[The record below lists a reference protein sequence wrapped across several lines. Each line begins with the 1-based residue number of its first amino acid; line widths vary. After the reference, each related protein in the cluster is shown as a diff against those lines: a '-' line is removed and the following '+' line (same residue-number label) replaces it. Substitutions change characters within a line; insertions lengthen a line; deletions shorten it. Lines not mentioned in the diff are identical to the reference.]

1 VLVTASPEPF
11 AVLATVVVVV
21 PLLTSV
27 WSVLD
32 ADAVLLPLVLL
43 TRPQAPVTMSPVSL
57 PVVVWVLV
65 KVLLVTAVWLVSVA
79 VPNVRLLCVL
89 LPL

>member
-43 TRPQAPVTMSPVSL
+43 
-57 PVVVWVLV
+57 
-65 KVLLVTAVWLVSVA
+65 VLLVVVSV
-79 VPNVRLLCVL
+79 PMTVL
-89 LPL
+89 LLTSPWLLSEAVVAVLLSVVLALL

>member
-1 VLVTASPEPF
+1 VP
-11 AVLATVVVVV
+11 ATVVVVV

-32 ADAVLLPLVLL
+32 ADAVLLPFVLL
-43 TRPQAPVTMSPVSL
+43 TRPQAPVTLSPVSL

-79 VPNVRLLCVL
+79 VPNVRLLCVS